1 MSAVALGATTRYVPF
16 PTPAPM
22 STMAHPMVEDGSTS
36 DAGALLKDAVEVPA
50 RERRGLDRCRRALER
65 GRRVRGRVVASD
77 ARGLLV
83 DLRGA
88 LGHVPAGEA
97 VERPTSG
104 GAWQRPTGQWEGWV
118 AAVGDD
124 LVHLSAR
131 PPQDRVAE
139 GMREGEVVEA
149 LPDRAIVRL
158 RGDGR
163 NAVVPC
169 GELSWQP
176 SLEPPRIAVGAQLAG
191 RIVGL
196 TVDHGPVLSPR
207 SLLPTPWPAIALALA
222 SGGRVRARIEAVRGD
237 RAQLRTEQAPRAV
250 AIVAAGE
257 LPAGLG
263 EGAEVEATVVRVDA
277 AAATLVLADVAARAT
292 ATRAP
297 RRGRAAA
304 TRERPGPERAA

>member
-1 MSAVALGATTRYVPF
+1 MAARSLTF
-16 PTPAPM
+16 PTSATM
-22 STMAHPMVEDGSTS
+22 STMPHPMVEGGSAS
-36 DAGALLKDAVEVPA
+36 DARALLKESGEVPA

-65 GRRVRGRVVASD
+65 GRRVRGRVIASG
-77 ARGLLV
+77 AHGLLV

-97 VERPTSG
+97 VERAASG
-104 GAWQRPTGQWEGWV
+104 GAWRRPTGQWEGWV

-131 PPQDRVAE
+131 PPQDHVAE

-149 LPDRAIVRL
+149 LGDRAIVKL

-163 NAVVPC
+163 HAVVPC

-176 SLEPPRIAVGAQLAG
+176 SLEPPRLALGTQLAG

-207 SLLPTPWPAIALALA
+207 SLLPTPWPAIALALPV
-222 SGGRVRARIEAVRGD
+222 GGRVGARVELLGGD

-250 AIVAAGE
+250 AIVAADG
-257 LPAGLG
+257 LPAAAG
-263 EGAEVEATVVRVDA
+263 EGAEVEATVLRVDA
-277 AAATLVLADVAARAT
+277 AAATLVLADVAAWAT
-292 ATRAP
+292 PTRAL

-304 TRERPGPERAA
+304 TRERPGPGQAA

>member
-1 MSAVALGATTRYVPF
+1 M
-16 PTPAPM
+16 
-22 STMAHPMVEDGSTS
+22 
-36 DAGALLKDAVEVPA
+36 PA
-50 RERRGLDRCRRALER
+50 RERRGLDRCRRALDR
-65 GRRVRGRVVASD
+65 GRRVRGRVVASG
-77 ARGLLV
+77 AHGLLV

-104 GAWQRPTGQWEGWV
+104 GAWRRPTGQWEGWV
-118 AAVGDD
+118 VAVGDD

-131 PPQDRVAE
+131 PPQDRLGE
-139 GMREGEVVEA
+139 GVREGDVVQMLA
-149 LPDRAIVRL
+149 DRAIVKL

-176 SLEPPRIAVGAQLAG
+176 SLDPPRVAVGTALAG

-207 SLLPTPWPAIALALA
+207 SLVPTPWPAIALALPVGA
-222 SGGRVRARIEAVRGD
+222 RVAARVERVDGD
-237 RAQLRTEQAPRAV
+237 RVQLRTARAPRAA
-250 AIVAAGE
+250 AIVGGDG
-257 LPAGLG
+257 PAPA

-277 AAATLVLADVAARAT
+277 AAATLVLEDLAVRASG
-292 ATRAP
+292 TRAP
-297 RRGRAAA
+297 RPGTAAA
-304 TRERPGPERAA
+304 TPEPRGPERAA